1 VLSIIKYVFKRHLR
15 EDIKIQSTIYDF
27 NDLLPLPNIPSA
39 IKQSVIST
47 VPSNSL
53 VKSYDEL
60 YRILIKLELP
70 LLVKSVLPSSA
81 GLRSTAF
88 VAPVPFAVSSKDFF
102 NDLVL
107 QFETSV
113 KWPDELAALEN
124 VKTAFLIKIHEVLEK
139 ETAYKSFITKD
150 QDSVPYN
157 FDISTLNVLT
167 PEGYGFRIRVLTERD
182 EILYLR
188 AIENTRKEKKSELE
202 SIYLKFNQKYLGSPV
217 HTRTISTISH
227 HFPFYSPTVRLF
239 KKWLDD
245 QLILPHLT
253 EELVELIALKPFVDP
268 AQFDSPSS
276 VENGF
281 LKILNFLASWNWKE
295 DPLILDL
302 SARED
307 DDEEQAEIVSKLSD
321 KLTVQ
326 SYQQIKSNFDN
337 IRKQDPQGLR
347 TQFFVAS
354 RIDKSGILWS
364 KGIPLPIAARL
375 TALSKVATQLINK
388 RGINQ
393 ETIKMLFTPSL
404 ADFDF
409 VIRFKNDP
417 LTLSSGIIPKGSK
430 TFKNLVNNAGSY
442 PSDLESKFDPI
453 AKLVKELNLKF
464 KGVIIFSYKS
474 NNIDENGQNVLCGLF
489 VPNNLQKSKFKVQLG
504 YNFKP
509 IGKEEVIINKEA
521 IFNEILNYAG
531 DLVVGFESK

>member
-1 VLSIIKYVFKRHLR
+1 
-15 EDIKIQSTIYDF
+15 
-27 NDLLPLPNIPSA
+27 
-39 IKQSVIST
+39 
-47 VPSNSL
+47 
-53 VKSYDEL
+53 
-60 YRILIKLELP
+60 
-70 LLVKSVLPSSA
+70 
-81 GLRSTAF
+81 
-88 VAPVPFAVSSKDFF
+88 
-102 NDLVL
+102 
-107 QFETSV
+107 
-113 KWPDELAALEN
+113 
-124 VKTAFLIKIHEVLEK
+124 
-139 ETAYKSFITKD
+139 
-150 QDSVPYN
+150 
-157 FDISTLNVLT
+157 
-167 PEGYGFRIRVLTERD
+167 
-182 EILYLR
+182 
-188 AIENTRKEKKSELE
+188 
-202 SIYLKFNQKYLGSPV
+202 
-217 HTRTISTISH
+217 
-227 HFPFYSPTVRLF
+227 
-239 KKWLDD
+239 
-245 QLILPHLT
+245 LPHLT